1 MPEGLRRYWARM
13 KRAGHR
19 ASPTVKGRKMARRR
33 SGRRRARGRRTGGES
48 QRGILPMTLGAGAVM
63 VPFVEPDSN
72 GYSVVTDIETAA
84 GGDLKALAEVPYH
97 ILDGLKN
104 GIWDILGLAG
114 GAVAENWAAKKTG
127 LRRATRVSKKWSML

>member
-1 MPEGLRRYWARM
+1 
-13 KRAGHR
+13 
-19 ASPTVKGRKMARRR
+19 
-33 SGRRRARGRRTGGES
+33 
-48 QRGILPMTLGAGAVM
+48 M
-63 VPFVEPDSN
+63 VPFVEPDAN
-72 GYSVVTDIETAA
+72 GYSVVTDLETAA
-84 GGDLKALAEVPYH
+84 GGDVHALAEVPYH